1 MPLVLIIFLII
12 FGIFFIFGIFVIL
25 YNIKTGRLT
34 WRRLIFGRQGLIVVS
49 NTQVTVGSMTPGTVV
64 NGQLAVNVTDGRQSG
79 VPYRTNN
86 ASFSPATYE
95 GANIRNF

>member
-1 MPLVLIIFLII
+1 
-12 FGIFFIFGIFVIL
+12 
-25 YNIKTGRLT
+25 
-34 WRRLIFGRQGLIVVS
+34 
-49 NTQVTVGSMTPGTVV
+49 VTVGSMTPGTVV